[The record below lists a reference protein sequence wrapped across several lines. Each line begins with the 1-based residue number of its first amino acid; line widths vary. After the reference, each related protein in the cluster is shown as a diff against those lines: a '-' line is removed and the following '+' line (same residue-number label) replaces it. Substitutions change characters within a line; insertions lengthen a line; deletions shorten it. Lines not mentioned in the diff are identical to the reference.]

1 MLALLI
7 TFVISGSVL
16 AGVSIPLIL
25 ERIPPNGLYGFRVRK
40 TMENPQIWYPVN
52 KFAGK
57 RLFLASL
64 VITLAAVGVF
74 FIPNLRIEVYSYAIL
89 GIWLIVFTSVIVS
102 TVRYMNS
109 L

>member
-1 MLALLI
+1 MLVLLI
-7 TFVISGSVL
+7 TFVVSGLAL

-40 TMENPQIWYPVN
+40 TMDNPQIWYPVN

-57 RLFLASL
+57 RLFWASL
-64 VITLAAVGVF
+64 VLVLAAVGVY
-74 FIPNLRIEVYSYAIL
+74 FIPNLRIDVYSYAIL
-89 GIWLIVFTSVIVS
+89 GIWLVAFAWAIVS

>member
-1 MLALLI
+1 MLVLLI
-7 TFVISGSVL
+7 TFVISGLAL

-40 TMENPQIWYPVN
+40 TMANPQIWYPVN

-57 RLFLASL
+57 RLFWASL
-64 VITLAAVGVF
+64 VLVLAAVGVY
-74 FIPNLRIEVYSYAIL
+74 FIPNLRIDVYSYAIL
-89 GIWLIVFTSVIVS
+89 GIWLVAFASAIVS
-102 TVRYMNS
+102 TVRYMNT